1 MPEESGSMPEAAVGP
16 PRDLPLAGRR
26 LITPDNRLTIVPAPA
41 ASRYVLRCRPADALL
56 VGNALGIGLPIQ
68 ACRSH
73 MSGSKAA
80 LWLGPDEWLLI
91 ADPAHAWAR
100 VEGVVI
106 SLVDVS
112 HKSVAIELKGM
123 GPEDVLTSDC
133 PLDLHEAKF
142 PPGACT
148 RTVFGKC
155 EVVLWR
161 RAPDAFW
168 LDVPRSHADY
178 AWRLLEAACSDA
190 ADLWKT
196 PNRAP

>member
-1 MPEESGSMPEAAVGP
+1 MPEPAARP
-16 PRDLPLAGRR
+16 PRDLPLAGRK
-26 LITPDNRLTIVPAPA
+26 LAAPDGRLTIVPAPQ
-41 ASRYVLRCRPADALL
+41 ASRFVLRCRPADAVQ
-56 VGNALGIGLPIQ
+56 VGNALDIALPLQ

-73 MSGSKAA
+73 VSGSKAA
-80 LWLGPDEWLLI
+80 LWLGPDEWLLV
-91 ADPAHAWAR
+91 ADHAHAWPR
-100 VEGVVI
+100 VEGVAI

-112 HKSVAIELKGM
+112 CKSVAIELKGTDT
-123 GPEDVLTSDC
+123 ENVLTCDC

-142 PPGACT
+142 APGTCA

-168 LDVPRSHADY
+168 LDVPRSYADY
-178 AWRLLEAACSDA
+178 AWRLLEAAYSDA

-196 PNRAP
+196 RSRGM

>member
-1 MPEESGSMPEAAVGP
+1 MPEAAASP
-16 PRDLPLAGRR
+16 PRDFPLAGRK
-26 LITPDNRLTIVPAPA
+26 LITPDSRLTIAPAPA

-56 VGNALGIGLPIQ
+56 VGNALGIALPMQ
-68 ACRSH
+68 ACRSCAG
-73 MSGSKAA
+73 GSKAA
-80 LWLGPDEWLLI
+80 LWLGPDEWLLV
-91 ADPAHAWAR
+91 ADPAHAWPR
-100 VEGVVI
+100 VEGVAI

-123 GPEDVLTSDC
+123 DTEDVLTSDC
-133 PLDLHEAKF
+133 SLDLDEAKF
-142 PPGACT
+142 GPGTCA

-155 EVVLWR
+155 EVVVWR

-196 PNRAP
+196 RSRAT